1 MPLDPAFVDD
11 CPYSPEA
18 LLLEEILEID
28 RVTGKV
34 VAQMPVHADLPIT
47 RHQKVHPIK
56 HPRHLSGG
64 LMVHMTGMMGFV
76 HAYYV
81 LDLRHAEGWIGYGA
95 KIHEARFAALA
106 TPGTPLTLTAT
117 PIRTRRMKDSIM
129 ARYRFEFRQG
139 ETLVYEGEQTAMW
152 LKIDETHPLPA
163 SAPVTADA

>member
-1 MPLDPAFVDD
+1 MPLDPAFVED
-11 CPYSPEA
+11 CPYAPEA

-28 RVTGKV
+28 RVSGKV

-47 RHQKVHPIK
+47 RHQKVHPVK
-56 HPRHLSGG
+56 HPRHMSGG

-81 LDLRHAEGWIGYGA
+81 LDLRHADGWIGYGA
-95 KIHEARFAALA
+95 KIHEARFTALA
-106 TPGTPLTLTAT
+106 TPGTPLKLTAV

-129 ARYRFEFRQG
+129 ARYRFEFHQG

-152 LKIDETHPLPA
+152 MKLQVA
-163 SAPVTADA
+163 